1 MTPPFCPELSVLAL
15 LPHVT
20 TSQVAPSLLPE
31 DFDGAGISI
40 ATSVVPGTVNPAV
53 THTSLLHH
61 TTSSPPR
68 TRTLSSFFSPRASG
82 ACDVLSAGTGG
93 GTTRCKCSDPVVSV
107 GDRNRWNDAFLKSPG
122 LCSSLDLV
130 PCDQHNMSVGAER

>member
-31 DFDGAGISI
+31 AFDGAGISI

-53 THTSLLHH
+53 TLPYRIIQHHHLRGPEPSRLSFLLI
-61 TTSSPPR
+61 
-68 TRTLSSFFSPRASG
+68 ASG
-82 ACDVLSAGTGG
+82 ACDILSAGTGG
-93 GTTRCKCSDPVVSV
+93 GTTRCKCSDPVVSA

-122 LCSSLDLV
+122 RCSPPDLV